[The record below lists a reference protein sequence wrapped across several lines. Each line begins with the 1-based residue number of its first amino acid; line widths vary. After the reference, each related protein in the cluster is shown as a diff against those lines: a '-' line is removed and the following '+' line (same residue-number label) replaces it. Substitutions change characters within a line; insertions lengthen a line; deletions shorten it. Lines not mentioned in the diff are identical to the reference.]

1 MVEVRRSGAVRSM
14 ISWRNVQQSTD
25 RIARIVFN
33 VAVCRSFLRAVWLL
47 VIDRQSMV
55 IARHDEYRPRIDL
68 LEMSSFVGL
77 SPE

>member
-1 MVEVRRSGAVRSM
+1 V
-14 ISWRNVQQSTD
+14 NVLNKRCKVPTASTAQWSNWA
-25 RIARIVFN
+25 I
-33 VAVCRSFLRAVWLL
+33 CRTFLWAVWLL

>member
-1 MVEVRRSGAVRSM
+1 
-14 ISWRNVQQSTD
+14 
-25 RIARIVFN
+25 
-33 VAVCRSFLRAVWLL
+33 LRAVWLL
-47 VIDRQSMV
+47 VIDRQSIV